1 MALHDAKQEPAST
14 AAAVAANRQRRGAVH
29 RMSTV
34 SLEDQLLSLS
44 PKSKLVV
51 GIVLA
56 LGGAGACVLLWQRG
70 WIVGWAVLATII
82 GLFLAAVGRREVRRH
97 QAIEGERSR
106 ARREWNELV
115 RAIQAARREGQSVAR
130 FLQARGYREFEV
142 RRWIAKELG
151 AGAGD
156 EWAARCGTGA
166 DRRPSGARGS
176 RSMT

>member
-1 MALHDAKQEPAST
+1 
-14 AAAVAANRQRRGAVH
+14 
-29 RMSTV
+29 MSTV
-34 SLEDQLLSLS
+34 SLEEQLLSLS

-56 LGGAGACVLLWQRG
+56 LGGTGACILLWQRG
-70 WIVGWAVLATII
+70 WIVGLAVFATIM
-82 GLFLAAVGRREVRRH
+82 GLFLAAMGRRDLRRQ

-106 ARREWNELV
+106 ARREWGELE

-130 FLQARGYREFEV
+130 LLQARGYREFEV

-156 EWAARCGTGA
+156 E
-166 DRRPSGARGS
+166 
-176 RSMT
+176 